1 MNLYDNYY
9 YCTTIMIFITALLLL
24 VIIEAEYQLGH
35 RPVFL
40 LQLLTPYLVLEN
52 IINHFGCLRISMQR
66 IQCS

>member
-9 YCTTIMIFITALLLL
+9 YFTTIIIFITALLLFKRYF
-24 VIIEAEYQLGH
+24 IEAEYQLRH

-52 IINHFGCLRISMQR
+52 IINHFGLLRMSMQR
-66 IQCS
+66 IQ